1 MINKQQMKTLHSKNI
16 HNTRYDFQALCKTN
30 PNLKPFVALNQ
41 YGDYSID
48 FANPKAV
55 LELNKTLLKHHY
67 GIKDWEIPKDYLCPP
82 IPGRADYIHY
92 LADLVGETKGLRGLD
107 IGTGAN
113 CIYPIIGVSVYDWEF
128 TASDIDPVSIQN
140 VQKIIDANEKLK
152 DKIALKLQK
161 NKNNI
166 FTGII
171 EKDDI
176 FDFTMCNPPFHK
188 NAQAAQNG
196 SNRKVSNLTKQ
207 KTTNATLNFAGQ
219 SNELWCEG
227 GELGF
232 ITKMIFESEKFK
244 NNCVW
249 FTTLVSKKENLKD
262 IYRTLKKVNPLK
274 VETIE
279 MKQGQKMTRFVAW
292 SFIEK
297 KK

>member
-1 MINKQQMKTLHSKNI
+1 MKTLHSKNI

-232 ITKMIFESEKFK
+232 INKMIFESEKFK